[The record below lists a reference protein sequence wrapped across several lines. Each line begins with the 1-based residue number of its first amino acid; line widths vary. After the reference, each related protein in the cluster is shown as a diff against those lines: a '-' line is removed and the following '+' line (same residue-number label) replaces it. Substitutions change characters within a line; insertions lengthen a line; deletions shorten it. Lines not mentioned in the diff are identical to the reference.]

1 MSVEHDCF
9 SEPLDPPVFFGSSK
23 VPVHNPIMAPHAKHK
38 GYVKQLPMF
47 NIVAQLPT
55 RYENANLLG
64 KCKELVEVFVV
75 YVEGA
80 LPDLYTR

>member
-1 MSVEHDCF
+1 MRLLNMTF
-9 SEPLDPPVFFGSSK
+9 SEPLDLPVFFGSSK

-38 GYVKQLPMF
+38 GYVKQLPVF

>member
-1 MSVEHDCF
+1 VSVEHDCF
-9 SEPLDPPVFFGSSK
+9 SEPLDLPVFFGSSK
-23 VPVHNPIMAPHAKHK
+23 LPVHHPIMAPHAKHK

-55 RYENANLLG
+55 CYENANLLG
-64 KCKELVEVFVV
+64 KCKELVEFFVV

>member
-1 MSVEHDCF
+1 
-9 SEPLDPPVFFGSSK
+9 
-23 VPVHNPIMAPHAKHK
+23 MAPHAKHK

-55 RYENANLLG
+55 CYENANLLG
-64 KCKELVEVFVV
+64 KCKELVEFFVV